1 MEALILIR
9 KSGCQCWKGSLAV
22 ALYPSLCTAVLPSRN
37 SRSLEGNTH
46 LKDESGRLHTPYCSS
61 LNYLQ
66 KERSWG
72 CGESVGVLVP
82 VGECGHFVLIPSSR
96 VLKSGAVSEQVSMKF
111 RVDMML
117 S

>member
-1 MEALILIR
+1 MLERIT
-9 KSGCQCWKGSLAV
+9 GSSTVSIAV
-22 ALYPSLCTAVLPSRN
+22 YCSVIVTN

-72 CGESVGVLVP
+72 CGESVGGTGASGGMWALCANP
-82 VGECGHFVLIPSSR
+82 FLPSFKEWCG
-96 VLKSGAVSEQVSMKF
+96 
-111 RVDMML
+111 
-117 S
+117 